1 MKEMKAEPELKEVA
15 EAIGRALEMD
25 PEGIRENTVF
35 TEDLY
40 ADSFDMAMILTEA
53 DETFGTMLPTELAET
68 LITVRDLMD
77 AIRMYR
83 DLPAPEKP
91 VRWFSGREY

>member
-83 DLPAPEKP
+83 DLPAPAKP

>member
-1 MKEMKAEPELKEVA
+1 MKNRKTEPELKEVA
-15 EAIGRALEMD
+15 EAIGRALEID
-25 PEGIRENTVF
+25 PEGIQENTVF

-77 AIRMYR
+77 AIRMYQ
-83 DLPAPEKP
+83 DVPAAEKP